1 MDMEKFVRDG
11 MVAVL
16 YSPGFDAGWSTWNP
30 DYPDMVW
37 DPGMVQLVLESRRDE
52 MMTYAM
58 LKWPDAYLGGLDQL
72 AVTWVAEGGRFRI
85 TEFDGNEEVELMT
98 QVNWLQA

>member
-1 MDMEKFVRDG
+1 MEKYQRDG

-16 YSPGFDAGWSTWNP
+16 YSPDYGAGWSTWNP

-37 DPGMVQLVLESRRDE
+37 DPGMVELILEDRREE

-58 LKWPDAYLGGLDQL
+58 LKWPDAYFGGLDNL
-72 AVTWVAEGGRFRI
+72 TVAWVHVGERFIVDEYDGSESI
-85 TEFDGNEEVELMT
+85 TRERDMSWT
-98 QVNWLQA
+98 IA